1 MYAHDLV
8 GRDTGGGWGV
18 SKQTWPSHLGSKRA
32 FMRRKRKEY
41 YEALAALQRFL
52 LGCAY
57 LPPAPGGRGVP
68 IVINLLESIGA
79 VCRPWWRK
87 A

>member
-1 MYAHDLV
+1 M
-8 GRDTGGGWGV
+8 
-18 SKQTWPSHLGSKRA
+18 SQPTWPKHLGPKRA
-32 FMRRKRKEY
+32 FQRRKRQEY
-41 YEALAALQRFL
+41 HAALAALERL
-52 LGCAY
+52 SIGCAY

-68 IVINLLESIGA
+68 IALNALEAIGS